1 MCGIVGA
8 LGNNKACNKSIEEM
22 ANTLKH
28 RGPDD
33 FGIWSDT
40 KNNIFLAHRRL
51 SILDLSNNG
60 HQPMISESERYIVVF
75 NGEIYNHIHLR
86 EKYFK
91 GYRWKSTSD
100 TETFLH
106 LIALSK
112 EKTILKKIIDA
123 LYDINCHDHH

>member
-8 LGNNKACNKSIEEM
+8 LGNNNACNYSIKKM

-28 RGPDD
+28 RGPND

-60 HQPMISESERYIVVF
+60 HQPMISESERYIIVF
-75 NGEIYNHIHLR
+75 NREIYNHIELR
-86 EKYFK
+86 Q
-91 GYRWKSTSD
+91 S
-100 TETFLH
+100 
-106 LIALSK
+106 
-112 EKTILKKIIDA
+112 ILKAIGGKVLQIQK
-123 LYDINCHDHH
+123 LY